1 MIQTLAKARFPHKQ
15 ALTALRQHITPASAC
30 KKPGSTAP
38 YKRSQSP
45 YTCHLQEHISR
56 RHANPS
62 GQKLTRCPQPQRP
75 KACRPLPTDMPTTR
89 QAWRPCRQAYR
100 QTSRL
105 PRRHV
110 AHACRHAAPVSRALC
125 AGTAQMTH
133 LLAQAPLTKQQ
144 RQPLIRSDSCLCI
157 RQITACYA
165 TSSRLAAACCHA
177 AAARDV
183 TRAQGPL
190 SWHRARQGCAM
201 GRACAGHYGAYF
213 SLTLTTARFCP
224 FMASSSYTSLAI

>member
-15 ALTALRQHITPASAC
+15 DLTALRQHMPPASAC

-38 YKRSQSP
+38 HKRSQSP
-45 YTCHLQEHISR
+45 YTCHLQEHNSR

-75 KACRPLPTDMPTTR
+75 KA
-89 QAWRPCRQAYR
+89 WHPCRQTCLPRDRQKWHPCR
-100 QTSRL
+100 QTGIPLL
-105 PRRHV
+105 P
-110 AHACRHAAPVSRALC
+110 AGMPPPVSRALC

-144 RQPLIRSDSCLCI
+144 RQPLMRSDSCLCI

-183 TRAQGPL
+183 TLVQGPL
-190 SWHRARQGCAM
+190 SWHRARQGCA
-201 GRACAGHYGAYF
+201 GARACAGHYGAYF

-224 FMASSSYTSLAI
+224 LMASSSYTSLAI

>member
-1 MIQTLAKARFPHKQ
+1 MKCRTNYRLH
-15 ALTALRQHITPASAC
+15 TSV
-30 KKPGSTAP
+30 
-38 YKRSQSP
+38 
-45 YTCHLQEHISR
+45 
-56 RHANPS
+56 
-62 GQKLTRCPQPQRP
+62 PQPQRP

-89 QAWRPCRQAYR
+89 QTEMAPLSTDMHA
-100 QTSRL
+100 
-105 PRRHV
+105 

-144 RQPLIRSDSCLCI
+144 RQPLMRSDSCLCI

-183 TRAQGPL
+183 TRVQGPL

>member
-1 MIQTLAKARFPHKQ
+1 M
-15 ALTALRQHITPASAC
+15 
-30 KKPGSTAP
+30 
-38 YKRSQSP
+38 QSP
-45 YTCHLQEHISR
+45 QGKSSPGAPAPT
-56 RHANPS
+56 
-62 GQKLTRCPQPQRP
+62 P
-75 KACRPLPTDMPTTR
+75 KGMPPLPTDMPTTR
-89 QAWRPCRQAYR
+89 QACRPCRQTSRPCR
-100 QTSRL
+100 QTSR
-105 PRRHV
+105 PPDRNGAPVDIQAWRP
-110 AHACRHAAPVSRALC
+110 CRHAAPVSRALC

-133 LLAQAPLTKQQ
+133 LLAWTPLTKKQ

-165 TSSRLAAACCHA
+165 TSSMLAAACCHA

-183 TRAQGPL
+183 TRVQGPL
-190 SWHRARQGCAM
+190 SWHRAIQGCAM

>member
-1 MIQTLAKARFPHKQ
+1 MPLTGAYIPTSFKALRAKAHQVPPAPTHKGMSP
-15 ALTALRQHITPASAC
+15 PAD
-30 KKPGSTAP
+30 
-38 YKRSQSP
+38 
-45 YTCHLQEHISR
+45 
-56 RHANPS
+56 RHADHPA
-62 GQKLTRCPQPQRP
+62 GMP
-75 KACRPLPTDMPTTR
+75 PLPTDMPTDKPTTL
-89 QAWRPCRQAYR
+89 Q
-100 QTSRL
+100 
-105 PRRHV
+105 
-110 AHACRHAAPVSRALC
+110 ACRSCLQSCRPTVSRALC

-133 LLAQAPLTKQQ
+133 LLAWTPLTKKQ
-144 RQPLIRSDSCLCI
+144 RQPLMRSDSCLCI

-165 TSSRLAAACCHA
+165 TSSMLAAACCHA

-201 GRACAGHYGAYF
+201 GRACAGNYGAYF

>member
-1 MIQTLAKARFPHKQ
+1 MQIHQGK
-15 ALTALRQHITPASAC
+15 SS
-30 KKPGSTAP
+30 PGAP
-38 YKRSQSP
+38 SP
-45 YTCHLQEHISR
+45 NAQ
-56 RHANPS
+56 RHVA
-62 GQKLTRCPQPQRP
+62 
-75 KACRPLPTDMPTTR
+75 
-89 QAWRPCRQAYR
+89 PCRQTCRPRDRQKWHPCR
-100 QTSRL
+100 QTGMPLL
-105 PRRHV
+105 P
-110 AHACRHAAPVSRALC
+110 AGMPPPVSRALC

-144 RQPLIRSDSCLCI
+144 RQPLMRSDSCLCI
-157 RQITACYA
+157 RQITAHYA

-224 FMASSSYTSLAI
+224 LMASSSYTSLAI